1 MSETISPTFTFVKA
15 GVFYFSRRVPK
26 TLQHHYTSPRIV
38 HSLKTRSARIAEAR
52 ARRAADQ
59 LDEYWYHLR
68 SQETQLPG
76 QHMLRD
82 AANLPRVSSTSA
94 KPTAPQSSS
103 VTLSEAVG
111 IYLRL
116 KGQGRAKTFNAM
128 AQRSCGYVLDICGD
142 KPLDAY
148 TKKDANTFRDN
159 LLERGLTGSTLSRI
173 FGTVRAVTNFAAS
186 EMGLEFNNPF
196 TKVYFDRQAG
206 VSKRQPVS
214 RVALDKIAE
223 GCLELDDERRWLI
236 ALVADTGLRLAEAA
250 GILRDDI
257 KTEAD
262 GSMHVVIQ
270 PHPWRSLKT
279 KGSERI
285 VPLEGLSRWAA
296 ERILAQHS
304 GSVFAF
310 PSYNQGETTS
320 ANSASAALNKW
331 IKTLTGE
338 TITMHGFR
346 HAMRDRLRAVEC
358 PSDIVDQIGGWQ
370 TEGVGQ
376 SYGSGYPLDVTRK
389 WMKVIAWA
397 DMVYGSKQLL

>member
-26 TLQHHYTSPRIV
+26 SLQHHYTSPRIV

-82 AANLPRVSSTSA
+82 AANLPRVSAPAAELTV
-94 KPTAPQSSS
+94 PQSSS

-116 KGQGRAKTFNAM
+116 KGQGRAKTFHAM

-148 TKKDANTFRDN
+148 TKKDANAFRDN

-196 TKVYFDRQAG
+196 AKVYFDRQAG

-214 RVALDKIAE
+214 QVALGKIAE
-223 GCLELDDERRWLI
+223 GCLVLDDERRWLI

-279 KGSERI
+279 KSSERI

-296 ERILAQHS
+296 ERILAQSS
-304 GSVFAF
+304 GSPFAF
-310 PSYNQGETTS
+310 PSYNRSETTS

-331 IKTLTGE
+331 IKTQTGG

>member
-1 MSETISPTFTFVKA
+1 MSETILPTFTFVKA

-26 TLQHHYTSPRIV
+26 SLQHHYTSPRIV
-38 HSLKTRSARIAEAR
+38 HSLRTRSARIAEAR

-68 SQETQLPG
+68 SQDTQVPG
-76 QHMLRD
+76 QHMLRE
-82 AANLPRVSSTSA
+82 ATSLPRIKAPSSE
-94 KPTAPQSSS
+94 PTVPQSPF

-116 KGQGRAKTFNAM
+116 KGLGKAKTFHTM
-128 AQRSCGYVLDICGD
+128 AHRSCGYVLDICGD
-142 KPLDAY
+142 KPLNAY
-148 TKKDANTFRDN
+148 TKKDANTFRDA
-159 LLERGLTGSTLSRI
+159 LLERGLTGSTMSRI

-186 EMGLEFNNPF
+186 EMGLEFTNPF
-196 TKVYFDRQAG
+196 AKVYFDREAG

-214 RVALDKIAE
+214 QDALVKIAE
-223 GCLELDDERRWLI
+223 GCLEHDDERRWLI

-250 GILRDDI
+250 GILREDI
-257 KTEAD
+257 KTDTD
-262 GSMHVVIQ
+262 GAMHVVIQ

-285 VPLEGLSRWAA
+285 VPLEGQSRWAA
-296 ERILAQHS
+296 ERILAQAS
-304 GSVFAF
+304 NSPFAF

-370 TEGVGQ
+370 TDGVGH

-389 WMKVIAWA
+389 WMKAIAWGG
-397 DMVYGSKQLL
+397 MVYGSKQLR

>member
-26 TLQHHYTSPRIV
+26 SLQHHYTSPRIV

-82 AANLPRVSSTSA
+82 AANLPRVSAPAAELTV
-94 KPTAPQSSS
+94 PQSSS

-116 KGQGRAKTFNAM
+116 KGQGRAKTFHAM

-148 TKKDANTFRDN
+148 TKKDANAFRDN
-159 LLERGLTGSTLSRI
+159 LLKRGLTGSTLSRI

-196 TKVYFDRQAG
+196 AKVYFDRQVG

-214 RVALDKIAE
+214 LDGLDKIAK
-223 GCLELDDERRWLI
+223 GCLVLDDERRWLI

-279 KGSERI
+279 KSSERI

-296 ERILAQHS
+296 ERILAQSS
-304 GSVFAF
+304 GSPFAF
-310 PSYNQGETTS
+310 PSYNRSETTS

-331 IKTLTGE
+331 IKTQTGE

-397 DMVYGSKQLL
+397 DMVYGSRQLL